1 MVWSSISKVVLSAD
15 DGKPSVYVVAEEGD
29 KEKLLI
35 GLKGNAWGGR
45 EKMNGMFIFA
55 IGADE
60 KSFDYDIDK
69 IFNDEKMPEDLFL
82 HAVWLD
88 DRSTVQMVYNWLLKV
103 AMQGEFMLVFGVVKP
118 GTKKLVNVITKSI
131 DGFRDTAL
139 EILKSIDEN
148 IPELLV
154 GFRELREFELPLPKL
169 VFLKHGVPI

>member
-45 EKMNGMFIFA
+45 EKMNGMFILA

-69 IFNDEKMPEDLFL
+69 IFNEGKMPEDLFL
-82 HAVWLD
+82 HATDPRYRWSTTGSL
-88 DRSTVQMVYNWLLKV
+88 RSPCRGSSCWC
-103 AMQGEFMLVFGVVKP
+103 
-118 GTKKLVNVITKSI
+118 
-131 DGFRDTAL
+131 L
-139 EILKSIDEN
+139 E
-148 IPELLV
+148 
-154 GFRELREFELPLPKL
+154 
-169 VFLKHGVPI
+169 